1 MPSSRTAVTC
11 LLLLLGASACKPAS
25 PASSGISPA
34 RALPEGSTVTV
45 EGFVTVAPGT
55 FASVTGD
62 QSFAIQDELAG
73 IPVRLAE
80 PLALTVGQRVRV
92 TGTVQRRFKELVLA
106 ATGAGVLALEGP
118 RTIAPLEVATGAVN
132 EAVVGRLL
140 RVHGAISKP
149 VLDDAAY
156 GQKVFLDDGSGEAQ
170 VFVHLSAGRPLIAT
184 AALSVGQVISVVGLC
199 SRYET
204 SFEVAPRRAEDLVK

>member
-1 MPSSRTAVTC
+1 MPSSRIVVT
-11 LLLLLGASACKPAS
+11 LLVLVSASACK

-34 RALPEGSTVTV
+34 RALPAGSTVTV

-55 FASVTGD
+55 FSSVTGD

-80 PLALTVGQRVRV
+80 ALPLTIGQRVRV
-92 TGTVQRRFKELVLA
+92 TGTVQRRFKELELA
-106 ATGAGVLALEGP
+106 AAGAGVVTLEGLK
-118 RTIAPLEVATGAVN
+118 TIAPLEVATGAVN

-140 RVHGAISKP
+140 RVHGTVSKP
-149 VLDDAAY
+149 VQDDAAY

-184 AALSVGQVISVVGLC
+184 SALSVGQVISVVGLGAQ
-199 SRYET
+199 YET
-204 SFEVAPRRAEDLVK
+204 SFEVAPRRAEDLIR